1 MKNIVKGRRM
11 KEKKITQQEHEKIIY
26 QTDKL
31 ILNDLVKKVRMR
43 LIISILVIL
52 FLFLLSLFLNFP
64 EFKFFS
70 VFLLFFV
77 APIFVIMYFVIKSLI
92 ISSNCKIT
100 NVNISFYQRVWGFPV
115 AFTLPLSDI
124 NSFFTKDYRLAKGS
138 SFHFKMNLRKEYF
151 TQGSRRLHART
162 LSYDYSIGG
171 FPYAEA
177 EKVKQFLLKK
187 NFLYDS
193 KKYRS

>member
-100 NVNISFYQRVWGFPV
+100 NVNISFYVRGWFYFLKICQPLHQRADMRRVNRTGPH
-115 AFTLPLSDI
+115 
-124 NSFFTKDYRLAKGS
+124 DY
-138 SFHFKMNLRKEYF
+138 F
-151 TQGSRRLHART
+151 
-162 LSYDYSIGG
+162 
-171 FPYAEA
+171 
-177 EKVKQFLLKK
+177 
-187 NFLYDS
+187 
-193 KKYRS
+193 